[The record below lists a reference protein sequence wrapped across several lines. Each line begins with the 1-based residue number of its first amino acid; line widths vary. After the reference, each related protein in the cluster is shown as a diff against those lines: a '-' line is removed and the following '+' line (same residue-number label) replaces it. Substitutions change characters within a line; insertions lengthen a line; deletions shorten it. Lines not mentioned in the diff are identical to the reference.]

1 MSKRVFF
8 ADLTHCGTITNA
20 DTFPYGVGCVA
31 AYAKTVFG
39 DAIDLDIFK
48 FPAELDMAMAA
59 TPPDVLCLTNY
70 AWNANLSM
78 TVARMARAKWPD
90 LTIVMGGPN
99 ICITAEGR
107 QRFLEENSCIDFYA
121 KFEGERAFAGL
132 YQALLDAGM
141 DKTALRTSK
150 QPFDNMLYLATDGSY
165 VEGVEKRIMDYAE
178 MPSPYLMGLMDKFFG
193 QALRPV
199 LEFTR
204 GCPYACTFCT
214 DSHAHRSKVV
224 RKRPDLARAELEYV
238 AAHVQT
244 ATDML
249 LTDLN
254 FGQYPEDLVFARIIR
269 DVIEEYDWPKT
280 MLVAGGKSHGERV
293 MECVKIVNGTDR
305 GVIKFCSSVQ
315 STDDTVLDAISRR
328 NLPVDKVREI
338 MDTAN
343 AEEGITEYFTEII
356 LGLPMDSVE
365 RHFNSLRDTI
375 DRVGMNIVN
384 VHQLTL
390 LQGSPMAL
398 PEQRGHYQLDPR
410 YRVFVGCVGMYR
422 LFGEDIGIAEIEEVV
437 VSNSTMT
444 FEEWLGCRVMSL
456 LVKTYIDRDYFVE
469 VFGLIRR
476 LGLSSVN
483 LLQIVKDEIIPRYAN
498 LAALIE
504 GYLHK
509 TQEPL
514 HPTLQAALDFVTRPE
529 TIEKFRTGELGGN
542 ELLFYRVKAYLDHP
556 DELHDALR
564 EAALLLLERNG
575 MLTMEMGDYLEEA
588 VRFSRLRKFDPRT
601 YTKDLFDHFSYDFA
615 AAKAKGFKVVPSDIR
630 IDPRPARLY
639 FGDNARSAIDYAIQ
653 TWVRPKAGVAEIKHD
668 TDAQTMFGFGKLFH
682 YSNLRVLSRSLE
694 WTAG

>member
-1 MSKRVFF
+1 MSKRVYF

-31 AYAKTVFG
+31 AYAKTIFG
-39 DAIDLDIFK
+39 DAIELDIFK
-48 FPAELDMAMAA
+48 FPAELDAAMAGN
-59 TPPDVLCLTNY
+59 PPDILCITNY

-78 TVARMARAKWPD
+78 TVADMARAAHPHM
-90 LTIVMGGPN
+90 TIVMGGPN
-99 ICITAEGR
+99 ICITPEGR
-107 QRFLEENSCIDFYA
+107 RRFLEEHASIDFYA

-132 YQALLDAGM
+132 FKTLVETGM
-141 DKTALRTSK
+141 DKSALRASGRLL
-150 QPFDNMLYLATDGSY
+150 DNMLYLTPDGAY
-165 VEGVEKRIMDYAE
+165 VEGPEKRIMDYAE
-178 MPSPYLMGLMDKFFG
+178 MPSPYLMGLMDKFFD
-193 QALRPV
+193 QELRPV

-224 RKRPDLARAELEYV
+224 RKRPDLARAEMEYV
-238 AAHVQT
+238 AAHVKT

-254 FGQYPEDLVFARIIR
+254 FGQYPEDITFAHIIR
-269 DVIEEYDWPKT
+269 DTIDKFGWPKA

-293 MECVKIVNGTDR
+293 MECVKIVNGSDL

-315 STDDTVLDAISRR
+315 STDDTVLDAISRK

-338 MDTAN
+338 MDSAN
-343 AEEGITEYFTEII
+343 AEEGFTEYFTEII

-365 RHFNSLRDTI
+365 CHYNSLRDTI
-375 DRVGMNIVN
+375 DKVGMNIVN

-398 PEQRGHYQLDPR
+398 PEQRRRYQLDPR
-410 YRVFVGCVGMYR
+410 YRVFVGCVGMYH
-422 LFGEDIGIAEIEEVV
+422 LFGQDIGIAEIEEVV

-444 FEEWLGCRVMSL
+444 FSEWLDCRVMSL

-476 LGLSSVN
+476 LGLSSVD
-483 LLQIVKDEIIPRYAN
+483 LLRIVKDETFPRYPG
-498 LAALIE
+498 LTALVD

-514 HPTLQAALDFVTRPE
+514 HPTLAAALDYVTRPD
-529 TIEKFRTGELGGN
+529 TIAKFRTGELGGN
-542 ELLFYRVKAYLDHP
+542 ELLFYRVKAYLDHT

-564 EAALLLLERNG
+564 DAALLLLKRHD
-575 MLTMEMGDYLEEA
+575 LLDDDLATYLDEA
-588 VRFSRLRKFDPRT
+588 TRFSRLRKFDPRT
-601 YTKDLFDHFSYDFA
+601 YTEDLFDRFSYDFQ
-615 AAKAKGFKVVPSDIR
+615 AAKAKGFKVM
-630 IDPRPARLY
+630 PREIQIKPREARLY
-639 FGDNARSAIDYAIQ
+639 FTDSANVAIDYAIRA
-653 TWVRPKAGVAEIKHD
+653 WVRPKSDVTEIKHN

-682 YSNLRVLSRSLE
+682 YSNLRVLCRSLE
-694 WTAG
+694 WVR